1 MVLPTFFDSTLQ
13 RKDIHWII
21 LTRDPLIRWIS
32 SFNWD
37 QHIFSINNHLYCHA
51 HFKHLMQKYKNAK
64 KLIRDLIR
72 DKKTAFEL
80 SSFNHLACGH
90 MRMGQA
96 WYLERFPLDQLAT
109 SGASVIRTEHINHDY
124 EQFIHNLENRFPSL
138 EINKKIGISRT
149 KSNYKNRY
157 SHNKFTTINDLDQD
171 DMNFMKNFGTR

>member
-1 MVLPTFFDSTLQ
+1 
-13 RKDIHWII
+13 
-21 LTRDPLIRWIS
+21 
-32 SFNWD
+32 
-37 QHIFSINNHLYCHA
+37 
-51 HFKHLMQKYKNAK
+51 MQKYKNAK

-109 SGASVIRTEHINHDY
+109 SDASIIRTEHINHDY
-124 EQFIHNLENRFPSL
+124 EQFINSLENRFPSL
-138 EINKKIGISRT
+138 EINKKICISRA

-157 SHNKFTTINDLDQD
+157 SHNKFTTINDLDLD
-171 DMNFMKNFGTR
+171 SIKFMENFLGKDYFYHNEIVQKYLATTS